1 VQAPAAK
8 KSKGNVGSIEVAASP
23 AAAAARAAAK
33 AKRLAEKAR
42 LEEWVPDKNLH
53 YGAPFTYTFE
63 ERGQVQPSP
72 FRISSDLLQGSGS
85 HAQEHASAPTS
96 SGCPVLKRSR
106 VAAQPY
112 YWSSDLASS
121 DGPKPLELQR
131 LAAKFR
137 LQVPFFCSLH
147 LGSTGLSRRRPC
159 AHKHIARACAPWPS
173 VSAEGRR
180 PASPQ
185 WSRLRASAED
195 QLVAESRQLTI
206 GQVTTCTGI
215 LPPRRAHVGCA
226 PPRPQPRS
234 LEANC

>member
-1 VQAPAAK
+1 MQAPAAK
-8 KSKGNVGSIEVAASP
+8 KSKGNVDSVEVAASP

-72 FRISSDLLQGSGS
+72 FQISPDLLQGSGS
-85 HAQEHASAPTS
+85 HAHEHLRR
-96 SGCPVLKRSR
+96 PVLKRSR
-106 VAAQPY
+106 VAAQPS

-137 LQVPFFCSLH
+137 LQVPFYYLQS
-147 LGSTGLSRRRPC
+147 P
-159 AHKHIARACAPWPS
+159 PWLD
-173 VSAEGRR
+173 
-180 PASPQ
+180 
-185 WSRLRASAED
+185 WSQQA
-195 QLVAESRQLTI
+195 
-206 GQVTTCTGI
+206 
-215 LPPRRAHVGCA
+215 
-226 PPRPQPRS
+226 
-234 LEANC
+234 